1 MQKLSWVPDCQQS
14 KSKPQFLAFNWMSAA
29 YYYMNFIHCTFVN
42 SFHEKKIGICR
53 KIKIL
58 NKNRREVCQPHGFV
72 SRKNLP
78 EKTACC
84 AKTKKPLVLVFF
96 GKNTPF
102 NLLLPNF
109 FLSSAA
115 KICSIYRRL
124 SARMFKCNVLVY
136 EFMKTVF

>member
-1 MQKLSWVPDCQQS
+1 MHLIECQPHIITWILPIVLLSTVYM
-14 KSKPQFLAFNWMSAA
+14 KKNWDLL
-29 YYYMNFIHCTFVN
+29 
-42 SFHEKKIGICR
+42 K

-136 EFMKTVF
+136 EFMNTVPYECKNLNGRNKS